1 MFLLWTVF
9 AVTAYMAWKK
19 VSNYVFHCWN
29 QVGDEDAYIAEQAHR
44 INMLDGRFY
53 ELGERVTE
61 TCNAQYDSR
70 PRVRGAH
77 ALVDGGGFLRS
88 GLGLTN
94 DQWIHLNTLERAIM
108 VAHHTMGTPNYRA
121 SG

>member
-44 INMLDGRFY
+44 IDMLDGRFY

-61 TCNAQYDSR
+61 TCNELSMTHDHVSR
-70 PRVRGAH
+70 VH
-77 ALVDGGGFLRS
+77 THW
-88 GLGLTN
+88 LTEVVSYAA
-94 DQWIHLNTLERAIM
+94 DW
-108 VAHHTMGTPNYRA
+108 V
-121 SG
+121 

>member
-108 VAHHTMGTPNYRA
+108 VAHHTMGTPNYMA